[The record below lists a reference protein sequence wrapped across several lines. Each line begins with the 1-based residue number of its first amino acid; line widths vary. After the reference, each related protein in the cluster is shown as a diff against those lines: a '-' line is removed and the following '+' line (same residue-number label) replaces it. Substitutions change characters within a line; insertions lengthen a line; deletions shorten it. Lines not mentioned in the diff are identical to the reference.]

1 MDDKHRI
8 VAAVAVGILYQEA
21 EKEAEEIRKKIRE
34 RRVRVGLRRQRDG
47 LRRQRRDA
55 LLACL
60 STTCA
65 VSLMCH
71 TLFT

>member
-1 MDDKHRI
+1 MDDKRRI
-8 VAAVAVGILYQEA
+8 VAAVAVGMLYKEA
-21 EKEAEEIRKKIRE
+21 EKEAEELRKKIRE
-34 RRVRVGLRRQRDG
+34 RRVRMGLRK
-47 LRRQRRDA
+47 QRRDA